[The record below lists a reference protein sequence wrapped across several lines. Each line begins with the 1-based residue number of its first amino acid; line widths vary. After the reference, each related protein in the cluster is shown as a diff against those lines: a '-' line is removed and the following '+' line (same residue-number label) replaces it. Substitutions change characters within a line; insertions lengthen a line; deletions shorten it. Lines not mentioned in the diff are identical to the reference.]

1 MNAEKKMTNKDL
13 YQKQLETL
21 KLFYERHLLSKE
33 QYEYELRV
41 LATKMNFEDKR

>member
-1 MNAEKKMTNKDL
+1 MNEEKKMTNKDL

-41 LATKMNFEDKR
+41 LATKMNFDDHR